1 MISEKFLKAQPP
13 DVQKAI
19 LDSAREAFEVY
30 DGDLYVSA
38 QAADQM
44 KAKGVTITELVTQF
58 AAM

>member
-1 MISEKFLKAQPP
+1 
-13 DVQKAI
+13 VQKAI

-30 DGDLYVSA
+30 DGDLYVKVSA